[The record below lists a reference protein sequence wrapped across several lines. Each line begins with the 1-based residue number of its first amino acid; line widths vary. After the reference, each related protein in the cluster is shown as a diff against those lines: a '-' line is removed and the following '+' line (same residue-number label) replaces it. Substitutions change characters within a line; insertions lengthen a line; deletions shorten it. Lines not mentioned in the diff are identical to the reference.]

1 MKLSRLRRH
10 LALQCALLLPLVLL
24 PATPA
29 AAAPAA
35 LAFRAIIH
43 TGDPAPDG
51 TGRVE
56 TLTQATINNAAQV
69 AFGAHLIGSGVD
81 SFNDYAI
88 YAGAAGALKKLGRE
102 GNAIPGGGGVYQS
115 LPADAVGA
123 FRGLPRLGDDGSV
136 AFAAA
141 VDPTGGATY
150 ADRVGLFTATAR
162 IAYQGEALPDLP
174 GRSFELD
181 PDLTNP
187 PALNNKGAVVLGL
200 AATGPEFAGQ
210 GITAYDTA
218 IYTGPPGRLTAAAHR
233 GDRAPGMAGHFDTPS
248 LEDYLGFGPP
258 AINDAGQVA
267 FMARVKGQ
275 PAGYFDNGFRDGI
288 YRWDP
293 AAGLVK
299 LAAQGDSTADGPLE
313 ALYDLKLTPALD
325 NGGGV
330 AFAATVGGYQ
340 AILRAGAGGLV
351 KVAREG
357 EAVPGGGS
365 GVFRHLT
372 WQPSLND
379 AGQIAFAGEF
389 ASCATCTDRR
399 EGIWLGAPGGTW
411 REVVRTGQAT
421 PEGEGVFRY
430 VLGSDYY
437 AYEAGRP
444 NLNQK
449 GALLFHADVGD
460 PGQTKPDVGVYLWDG
475 TALQKVLRTG
485 DSLEDKTVAR
495 VSFVTPASPGIRALN
510 DAGQMVLHVGYTD
523 GSAALILAGPPGTL
537 GEDGDTTGGGG
548 KTGGGD
554 TTPCTSA
561 TTCDDAPRNL
571 KAARDGET
579 VMLTWE
585 APTTLRGQ
593 LQGYYVYRGESG
605 SPMSDFPLAATG
617 FADQRATPG
626 LVYSYTVRGVYADGT
641 LTAVATVKVAADGA
655 LTIWLQVNNTT
666 ARVGDQAVLL
676 DVPPQVV
683 DGRTLVPLR
692 FLGNALGA
700 TLTWEADTRHI
711 RFELGTAQIDLWVGK
726 DEALV
731 GGRAVTM
738 DVPPQIVDGRTL
750 VPLRFLSENLGAGV
764 VYNPADQSITITHA
778 AAGGR

>member
-1 MKLSRLRRH
+1 M
-10 LALQCALLLPLVLL
+10 
-24 PATPA
+24 
-29 AAAPAA
+29 
-35 LAFRAIIH
+35 
-43 TGDPAPDG
+43 
-51 TGRVE
+51 
-56 TLTQATINNAAQV
+56 
-69 AFGAHLIGSGVD
+69 
-81 SFNDYAI
+81 
-88 YAGAAGALKKLGRE
+88 
-102 GNAIPGGGGVYQS
+102 
-115 LPADAVGA
+115 
-123 FRGLPRLGDDGSV
+123 
-136 AFAAA
+136 
-141 VDPTGGATY
+141 
-150 ADRVGLFTATAR
+150 
-162 IAYQGEALPDLP
+162 
-174 GRSFELD
+174 
-181 PDLTNP
+181 
-187 PALNNKGAVVLGL
+187 
-200 AATGPEFAGQ
+200 
-210 GITAYDTA
+210 
-218 IYTGPPGRLTAAAHR
+218 
-233 GDRAPGMAGHFDTPS
+233 
-248 LEDYLGFGPP
+248 
-258 AINDAGQVA
+258 
-267 FMARVKGQ
+267 
-275 PAGYFDNGFRDGI
+275 
-288 YRWDP
+288 
-293 AAGLVK
+293 
-299 LAAQGDSTADGPLE
+299 
-313 ALYDLKLTPALD
+313 
-325 NGGGV
+325 
-330 AFAATVGGYQ
+330 
-340 AILRAGAGGLV
+340 
-351 KVAREG
+351 
-357 EAVPGGGS
+357 
-365 GVFRHLT
+365 
-372 WQPSLND
+372 
-379 AGQIAFAGEF
+379 
-389 ASCATCTDRR
+389 
-399 EGIWLGAPGGTW
+399 
-411 REVVRTGQAT
+411 VRTGQAT

-430 VLGSDYY
+430 VLGSAYY

-475 TALQKVLRTG
+475 MALQKVLRTG

-626 LVYSYTVRGVYADGT
+626 MAYSYTVRGVYADGT
-641 LTAVATVKVAADGA
+641 LTAVATVKVAAGGA

-750 VPLRFLSENLGAGV
+750 VPLRFISENLGAGV